1 MSNLSEAVNELRLQ
15 VKLADMFLD
24 TSYCMDL
31 LIGVQARSFGM
42 PLLAGC
48 DNHFRKIQGL
58 IVEDY

>member
-31 LIGVQARSFGM
+31 LIGVQAKSFGM
-42 PLLAGC
+42 PLLAGR